1 MTERVRAFFG
11 ARGLDYDPHPAI
23 VPNTRSALRLTEL
36 ARDLGGHEATHDR
49 LMDAYWDESQ
59 NIGDTEVLR
68 ALAAELELP
77 EGEVE
82 DVLGGDRYAERVAAS
97 TQQAVSIGANAVP
110 AFLLDS
116 RLLVLG
122 AQPEETFER
131 AFEQLG
137 VA

>member
-11 ARGLDYDPHPAI
+11 ARGLNYDPHPAI

-49 LMDAYWDESQ
+49 LMDAYWSEGQD
-59 NIGDTEVLR
+59 IGDGNVLR
-68 ALAAELELP
+68 TLAVELGLPAGKVDDALT
-77 EGEVE
+77 
-82 DVLGGDRYAERVAAS
+82 GDRYRDRVQAS
-97 TQQAVSIGANAVP
+97 TQRAVSIGANAVP
-110 AFLLDS
+110 AFLLER

-122 AQPEETFER
+122 AQPEEMFER

-137 VA
+137 AA

>member
-1 MTERVRAFFG
+1 MSERTSEFFG
-11 ARGLDYDPHPAI
+11 ARGLRYDPHPEI

-36 ARDLGGHEATHDR
+36 ARDLGRHEQMHDR
-49 LMDAYWDESQ
+49 LMDAYWDQSQ
-59 NIGDTEVLR
+59 NIGDPDVLR

-77 EGEVE
+77 DDEVNG
-82 DVLGGDRYAERVAAS
+82 VLGGERYRDRVAAS

-110 AFLLDS
+110 AFLLDR

-137 VA
+137 AA